1 MPIRL
6 DPEGAETRALFD
18 FVGNLAGKHVLE
30 VGCGDGRLTWRYADK
45 AAHIIA
51 LDPDPDD
58 IALAIK
64 NLPPSLSDRVEFQV
78 GTIQGFAAPEAMP
91 ARGTRFD
98 IVILS
103 WSL

>member
-6 DPEGAETRALFD
+6 DPEGTETAVLLD

-30 VGCGDGRLTWRYADK
+30 VGCGDGRLTWRYADQ
-45 AAHIIA
+45 AAHVIA
-51 LDPDPDD
+51 LDPNPDD

-64 NLPPSLSDRVEFQV
+64 SLPPRLRDRVEFQV
-78 GTIQGFAAPEAMP
+78 GTIQAFAAPEALP
-91 ARGTRFD
+91 AHVTRFD